1 MNVIHVDLKSIYSF
15 LDVAELTVYMPED
28 ISSEYPPAGGPR
40 PTVLVL
46 PGGGYQMCSLREAEP
61 VALDFLAANFTV
73 AVLMYTNGEYAHPSQ
88 LLSVAAA
95 VEQLTAHAAE
105 WRVDPDKIALC
116 GFSAGAHCAGF
127 YGNCYDLP
135 EVQEKIQARPVAAT
149 VLGYPVISSDPAYY
163 HGGSFAKLSG
173 HELPLTEEESAK
185 FSLDKQV
192 DGNTP
197 PAFIWATATDGAVP
211 VQNSLMYA
219 RALADN
225 HVPFELH
232 VFPVGQHGLSTV
244 DDRANPPLDAAVSR
258 ARAWV
263 SLAVAWLKETM

>member
-1 MNVIHVDLKSIYSF
+1 MNVIHMDLKSLYPF
-15 LDVAELTVYMPED
+15 LDVADLTVYVPED
-28 ISSEYPPAGGPR
+28 ISREYPPAGGPR

-73 AVLMYTNGEYAHPSQ
+73 AVLMYTNGQYAHPSQ
-88 LLSVAAA
+88 LLAVAAA
-95 VEQLTAHAAE
+95 VEQLTQHAKE

-135 EVQEKIQARPVAAT
+135 EVQQKIKARPVAAT
-149 VLGYPVISSDPAYY
+149 VLGYPVISTDPAYY
-163 HGGSFAKLSG
+163 HGSSFAFLSG
-173 HELPLTEEESAK
+173 HDLPMTEEESVK

-192 DGNTP
+192 DEKTP
-197 PAFIWATATDGAVP
+197 PACIWATATDTAVA

-232 VFPVGQHGLSTV
+232 VFPAGHHGLSTV
-244 DDRANPPLDAAVSR
+244 DDRVNPPLEPAVTR
-258 ARAWV
+258 CRAWV
-263 SLAVAWLKETM
+263 ASAVAWLRETL